1 MQHTKVKKKSSNQ
14 EIQEEEEVEINHG
27 RRDMKTEDQ
36 AEGNNRDKLTE
47 TAGRTQTVGVTGETH
62 HGRHTINLQG
72 NHREGC
78 FRMKEETTKPQL
90 KL

>member
-27 RRDMKTEDQ
+27 RRDMKTEVQ

-47 TAGRTQTVGVTGETH
+47 TAGRTQV
-62 HGRHTINLQG
+62 
-72 NHREGC
+72 
-78 FRMKEETTKPQL
+78 
-90 KL
+90 